1 MSTVLVILSLK
12 SPMNSLLKKLFPLQ
26 VFKKLHLGT
35 VSFGTESFP
44 EVKEHLV
51 NEYNNGTKQG
61 TKVKTET
68 SVVLYTCI
76 IGQEC

>member
-1 MSTVLVILSLK
+1 
-12 SPMNSLLKKLFPLQ
+12 MNSLLKKLFPLQ

-61 TKVKTET
+61 TKVRTGNCCF
-68 SVVLYTCI
+68 VHLYIWSRMLTVAL
-76 IGQEC
+76 